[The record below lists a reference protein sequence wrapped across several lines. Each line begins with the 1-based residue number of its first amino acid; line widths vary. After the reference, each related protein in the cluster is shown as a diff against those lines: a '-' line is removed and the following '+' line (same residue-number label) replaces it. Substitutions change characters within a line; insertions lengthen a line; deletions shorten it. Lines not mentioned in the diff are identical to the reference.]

1 MKCSPC
7 LLLQQLLK
15 MTLIRN
21 NTSKSS
27 VQEFNNTDKRTLTD
41 KIHLR
46 LLTNNEEFET
56 SQSPQVSDLAAPPL
70 ARQMPNTQPLQL
82 TKTSHLISKQT
93 MMKKTMI
100 IKSSDLKMKMNQT
113 IRRCHSAYNRFKG
126 RATKYKE
133 GRRVSIGDR
142 HSMQRMDSYRLPM
155 AHPYLIAISSR
166 RWLGRHSCCRGNKK
180 I

>member
-1 MKCSPC
+1 
-7 LLLQQLLK
+7 

-41 KIHLR
+41 QIHLR
-46 LLTNNEEFET
+46 LLTNNEESET
-56 SQSPQVSDLAAPPL
+56 NQSPQVLDLAVLPL
-70 ARQMPNTQPLQL
+70 AKQMPNTQPLQL
-82 TKTSHLISKQT
+82 IKTSHLISKQT
-93 MMKKTMI
+93 MMMKMMI
-100 IKSSDLKMKMNQT
+100 IKNNDLKMKMNQT

-126 RATKYKE
+126 RAIK
-133 GRRVSIGDR
+133 GPRVSIGDR
-142 HSMQRMDSYRLPM
+142 HLMLRMDSYRLLM
-155 AHPYLIAISSR
+155 GHLYLIAISSR